1 MPYRITYGPAIVP
14 HGHNQDKPSRLRLLT
29 AAWLMVFSLLV
40 RTFFPA
46 GCAQLRTMLL
56 PDPQNITQEALG
68 CFMSELRNGEQ
79 FGDALYVFCKEIISH
94 DPAVSG

>member
-46 GCAQLRTMLL
+46 GCAQLRVLLL
-56 PDPQNITQEALG
+56 PDPQSITQATLSS
-68 CFMSELRNGEQ
+68 FMSSMRNGEQ
-79 FGDALYVFCKEIISH
+79 FGDALYAFCEEIISH